1 MLHLKM
7 KQFITALLVITAALV
22 LNACQKDSD
31 VFVPDPGQP
40 NGPDTSWYSVITP
53 AMPVSSLTN
62 ALAFGPY
69 TDSIQV
75 SANNAYLITPF
86 GLTCGFPG
94 NCCVNTV
101 GQPVTGTV
109 NVELTLIKKKGDMI
123 RLNKPTVSGNRLL
136 VSGGEIYIRLKK
148 NGQELQL
155 APNVKIT
162 FRYTDI
168 PLLTPMK
175 LFAGDESIPGIFN
188 WQLLTDLQN
197 NSVTIVNPNYEIQTN
212 KTRWINNAQYFDT
225 TGFQQV
231 KLSVDLASQFT
242 NANTIAFAV
251 FHNMRSVVALNPD
264 LATRKF
270 TSIRLPVG
278 KEVTLVVISK
288 QANDYF
294 MGTKTF
300 ITATPA
306 TNIQVQNVPVTPV
319 IKTLSAITDYLITL

>member
-1 MLHLKM
+1 MKM
-7 KQFITALLVITAALV
+7 KHQITALLLITASFV
-22 LNACQKDSD
+22 MNACQKDSD

-53 AMPVSSLTN
+53 TMPVSSLIS
-62 ALAFGPY
+62 ALTFGHY

-75 SANNAYLITPF
+75 TANNSYLITPF
-86 GLTCGFPG
+86 GLICGFPG
-94 NCCVNTV
+94 NSCVNLA

-148 NGQELQL
+148 NGQEVYL

-162 FRYTDI
+162 FRYPDL
-168 PLLTPMK
+168 PLLSPMK
-175 LFAGDESIPGIFN
+175 LFSGDESVPGIFN
-188 WQLLTDLQN
+188 WLLLTDQQN
-197 NSVTIVNPNYEIQTN
+197 NAVSINSQNYDIHTN
-212 KTRWINNAQYFDT
+212 KTRWIHNAQFFDT
-225 TGFQQV
+225 TGLLQV
-231 KLSVDLASQFT
+231 KLNADLAAQFT

-251 FHNMRSVVALNPD
+251 FNNMRSVVALTPD

-270 TSIRLPVG
+270 QSIRVPVG

-306 TNIQVQNVPVTPV
+306 TNIPVQNVPVTPV
-319 IKTLSAITDYLITL
+319 IKTLSAITDYLNAL